1 MFSSDLKCIQRYLS
15 EDWDHRGE
23 LVAAELPLDP
33 VVVAR
38 AVRLSP
44 PEVVLA
50 VVALFDFEIIPK
62 IQFDYVA
69 FGRWNNSD
77 V

>member
-1 MFSSDLKCIQRYLS
+1 VYPEVPVRRL
-15 EDWDHRGE
+15 DHRGKV
-23 LVAAELPLDP
+23 VAAELPLDP
-33 VVVAR
+33 VVVA
-38 AVRLSP
+38 VLSVSDLQ
-44 PEVVLA
+44 EVVLA